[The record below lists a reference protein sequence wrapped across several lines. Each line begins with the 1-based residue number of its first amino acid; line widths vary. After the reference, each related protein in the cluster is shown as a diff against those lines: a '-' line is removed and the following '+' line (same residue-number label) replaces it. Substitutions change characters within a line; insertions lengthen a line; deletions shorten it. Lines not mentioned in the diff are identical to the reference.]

1 MGNAAVD
8 VPMTAEQFLAW
19 DGEQPERWEFVG
31 GEVFAMTGATVRHA
45 AVTGNLYMALRQH
58 LRGSPCRTIANE
70 VKLRVQASDA
80 YYYPDV
86 MVTCSAADAQE
97 PLIQRE
103 PLLLIEVLSKSTASY
118 DRGAK
123 FAAYRSLPS
132 LREYLL
138 IDPASRRCDLYR
150 LGAEGFWV
158 LRPFEAGQAVALE
171 SVAMTLSAQ
180 ALWDEVPAV

>member
-138 IDPASRRCDLYR
+138 IDPDSRQCDLFR
-150 LGAEGFWV
+150 LGDQGLWTLYPTPKGGDLHLA
-158 LRPFEAGQAVALE
+158 
-171 SVAMTLSAQ
+171 SVDLTIAAAT
-180 ALWDEVPAV
+180 LWDEVPE